1 MKLVVSLLVLFSF
14 VFVSCGGGPN
24 VSVYHRA
31 DVDTASSR
39 IVVFPMLLCQG
50 GALSSANGQYSNPIA
65 DALLTKS
72 WAEALGADNAISI
85 PKLAF
90 DKIPKANEFVTL
102 IVKSADTIS
111 ALEQS
116 GASTEFLAAVKKQFG
131 DGALAFALVFEDKA
145 QYENGKK
152 VHLNMGLFDVKMM
165 TWKWITKTVYEAGM
179 VPKPYEMVVQD
190 LVDESFKALKEK
202 AGSLR

>member
-1 MKLVVSLLVLFSF
+1 
-14 VFVSCGGGPN
+14 
-24 VSVYHRA
+24 
-31 DVDTASSR
+31 
-39 IVVFPMLLCQG
+39 
-50 GALSSANGQYSNPIA
+50 SANGQYSNPIA

>member
-1 MKLVVSLLVLFSF
+1 MKVLVSLLALLSLVL
-14 VFVSCGGGPN
+14 VACGGGPSVN
-24 VSVYHRA
+24 VYHRA
-31 DVDTASSR
+31 DVDTANSR